1 MLRTSSGRGYSVPV
15 AQVAMPAVGSS
26 AWDQAQRDARYMA
39 LKYIA
44 DRMAMDMKL
53 SMDKAALEQYITDII
68 MWRKLQPAIFL
79 AIAVVMMV
87 VFCTLLAAGWYWLC
101 CRDSDKSKNKPRCLS
116 CVQTEVAPDQLALQ
130 EEEASPG
137 PSTQDQL
144 ALQEEEASPGPST
157 QDQLALQEAEASPGP
172 STQDQLA
179 LQEEEASPG
188 PSTQD
193 QLALQEEEASPGPS
207 TQDQLALQEEEAS
220 PGPSTQDQQGQREA
234 DGLAESPQ

>member
-1 MLRTSSGRGYSVPV
+1 MAPNRGSVACVAEGTVIKFMWLCASLVFLYEQAWGETCPLANDTIIDCGSMRCCDHESGCCEERNK
-15 AQVAMPAVGSS
+15 
-26 AWDQAQRDARYMA
+26 W
-39 LKYIA
+39 L
-44 DRMAMDMKL
+44 
-53 SMDKAALEQYITDII
+53 T
-68 MWRKLQPAIFL
+68 PAIFL